1 MPASFRAVR
10 KGSATL
16 MRDKDQMNKSDS
28 TMPDSVICLSPF
40 PWAGC
45 WQTTHSV
52 AQSLARHTPVLFVGQ
67 APLWNPSDPNFS
79 YREVLRGLGG
89 SLSKSESGVYTLTPR
104 TVPLGRFDR
113 IRRLNE
119 AWYVA
124 AIEAARREL
133 GFRHLCIGFH
143 ISSDVFLFLRI

>member
-1 MPASFRAVR
+1 
-10 KGSATL
+10 